1 MRKYEILMLLRPNLE
16 ADVKSKTI
24 EQAEK
29 LIGGN
34 IVKKEE

>member
-16 ADVKSKTI
+16 ADVKSNTI
-24 EQAEK
+24 KKAEE
-29 LIGGN
+29 LIGGK